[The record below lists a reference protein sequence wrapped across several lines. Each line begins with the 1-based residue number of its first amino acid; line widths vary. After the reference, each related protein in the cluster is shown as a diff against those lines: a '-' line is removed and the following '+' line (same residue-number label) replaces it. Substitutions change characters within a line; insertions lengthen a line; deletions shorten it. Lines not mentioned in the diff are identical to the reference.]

1 MNHTS
6 FRHGSFQGGSS
17 SDEDLVEVAGGMLDF
32 SMADD
37 VPPLDREMVEGNLS
51 QLAMLPLVPRGSPSS
66 AKAQLLCGEE
76 ERLAVVAVHIE
87 CQPSRREMQP
97 EPGEGLPPA

>member
-1 MNHTS
+1 MNHTG

-37 VPPLDREMVEGNLS
+37 VPPLDREMTEGNLS
-51 QLAMLPLVPRGSPSS
+51 QLAMLPLVPRSSPGST
-66 AKAQLLCGEE
+66 KARLLCGGE
-76 ERLAVVAVHIE
+76 ERRGWPLGRPTLSAK
-87 CQPSRREMQP
+87 
-97 EPGEGLPPA
+97 